1 MSEIGSVRIGV
12 EQLREL
18 ERSKE
23 NLENVELPYVRLQH
37 ERALSDAAQK
47 KQEASDWQ
55 RRARHLSGGFVQ
67 VDPMETHETIAI
79 QVQMRCMIVDRM
91 LVVKQAILSL
101 LESLGHRFMSFL
113 QAELHESLR
122 GTAKR
127 CGEIHW
133 SHFVLIGG
141 PRDGEIIERAPVP
154 NGYRMRYFGDIQRAS
169 HGASLVV
176 WEEMAGDDVIPHILQ
191 SHGCL
196 RAILRPRGHLVQVD
210 QVPV

>member
-23 NLENVELPYVRLQH
+23 NFENVELPYVRLQH
-37 ERALSDAAQK
+37 EIALSDAAQK
-47 KQEASDWQ
+47 KQEAFDWQ
-55 RRARHLSGGFVQ
+55 KRARHLSGGFVH

-113 QAELHESLR
+113 QAELPESLR
-122 GTAKR
+122 GAAER
-127 CGEIHW
+127 CGKIHR
-133 SHFVLIGG
+133 SHYVLIGG
-141 PRDGEIIERAPVP
+141 PRDGELIEFAPIP
-154 NGYRMRYFGDIQRAS
+154 HGYEMRYFNDIQKAS
-169 HGASLVV
+169 FGSNLVV
-176 WEEMAGDDVIPHILQ
+176 WKEMAGDDVLPHLLQ
-191 SHGCL
+191 SHGVL
-196 RAILRPRGHLVQVD
+196 RAILRPRSNLVQVD